1 MSQLC
6 IHTQLPS
13 NFCTFKYWKKSIQY
27 TSKCTGIWIKTQP
40 WLKHH
45 IHDEDHPKG
54 THYTRYNSCTGSH
67 TILSISIGMSW
78 MIEPLFESI
87 KSDDSIHPWL
97 ADKSCDQPAFHWMF
111 GIHRE
116 IPASLISLSGE
127 EWIDSALGVLVVIHM
142 SKRSG
147 RVLILTSD

>member
-45 IHDEDHPKG
+45 IHDENHPKG
-54 THYTRYNSCTGSH
+54 THYARYNSCTGSH

-87 KSDDSIHPWL
+87 RSDDSIHPWL
-97 ADKSCDQPAFHWMF
+97 ADKSCDQLAFH
-111 GIHRE
+111 E
-116 IPASLISLSGE
+116 C
-127 EWIDSALGVLVVIHM
+127 LGFTERYQHHWFLRVV
-142 SKRSG
+142 RNG
-147 RVLILTSD
+147 LTQP